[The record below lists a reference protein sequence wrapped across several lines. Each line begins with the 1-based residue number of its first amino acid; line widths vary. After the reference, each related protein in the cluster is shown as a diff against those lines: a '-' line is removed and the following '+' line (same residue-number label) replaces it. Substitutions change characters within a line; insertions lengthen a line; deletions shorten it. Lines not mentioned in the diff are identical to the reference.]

1 MLKICVLSACL
12 CIGSVALKA
21 QTTAGASSDT
31 THRHFAHKDGQFKRG
46 PGGQNW
52 GGPGAQGGR
61 QWAGRGGWG
70 GPEARRGGGRGGWGH
85 RGHGFGDMAHVRYTP
100 DQRKQIQGIDADY
113 RKKREDL
120 YKQDNLT
127 LGAYKSQLV
136 ALDKDRKS
144 KMQGLLT
151 DDQKKQ
157 IVASKQ
163 RASDNAQVMA
173 AARLERMKIN
183 LQLTDDQASKIKS
196 QGEAFRAQAQAIR
209 DNDNLLPDQKREQM
223 KALFDKQKA
232 DFASVLTPDQQAK
245 LKDMHSHFG
254 GRRGPGGPGSRMGGG
269 PGAGGPSDGA
279 DGGPGA
285 GGPGAGG
292 PAQQDVN

>member
-12 CIGSVALKA
+12 CIGTAAVKA
-21 QTTAGASSDT
+21 QTTGGAPAQGDT
-31 THRHFAHKDGQFKRG
+31 THRHFAHKDGQFNRG
-46 PGGQNW
+46 PGGHQW
-52 GGPGAQGGR
+52 GGPGGAGDR

-70 GPEARRGGGRGGWGH
+70 GHGGWEHQRGH
-85 RGHGFGDMAHVRYTP
+85 GGHGFGEMAHVRYTP
-100 DQRKQIQGIDADY
+100 DQRKQIQTIDADY
-113 RKKREDL
+113 RKKKADL

-136 ALDKDRKS
+136 GLDKDRRS
-144 KMQGLLT
+144 KMQALLT

-157 IVASKQ
+157 IADAKQ

-196 QGEAFRAQAQAIR
+196 QSEAFRSQVQAIR

-223 KALFDKQKA
+223 KALFDKQRT
-232 DFASVLTPDQQAK
+232 DFAAVLTPDQQAK
-245 LKDMHSHFG
+245 FKDMHAHFG
-254 GRRGPGGPGSRMGGG
+254 GRRGPAGPGGPGGRMGG
-269 PGAGGPSDGA
+269 P
-279 DGGPGA
+279 
-285 GGPGAGG
+285 GG
-292 PAQQDVN
+292 PAQDLN